1 MSSPS
6 NLSNWYFAKDDQ
18 QQGPVSEADLKRRLA
33 SGLLG
38 ADTLVWRDGMETWA
52 AASSVDELATPSATA
67 GFPPAPA
74 ASATSAEPAAPA
86 PTSGGDGAAA
96 AAGVSEAV
104 SPYAPPG
111 AEPADLATPVITS
124 GSQVRPWIRYWA
136 RTFDILSFAFLLGIV
151 LAFALPAAL
160 EINDTL
166 FGIMLLVAMTFVEAA
181 CLALFATTPGKALL
195 RIRVCNHDGSRLSYA
210 GALGRSLR
218 VLVRGLG
225 LGIPIVA
232 LVTHIVGYTTLTRD
246 GTTSWDRAGNHLV
259 AHREIPVWR
268 GILAVLVFFGA
279 ASFFGYLATLG
290 AEY

>member
-1 MSSPS
+1 MSRS
-6 NLSNWYFAKDDQ
+6 SNWYYAKDDQ

-38 ADTLVWRDGMETWA
+38 AETLVWRDGMEKWA
-52 AASSVDELATPSATA
+52 AASSVGELAPASAVA
-67 GFPPAPA
+67 GFPPPAA
-74 ASATSAEPAAPA
+74 ASATSPAPAAPA
-86 PTSGGDGAAA
+86 PPTADGDNDAVTAA
-96 AAGVSEAV
+96 VPEAV
-104 SPYAPPG
+104 SPYAPPS
-111 AEPADLATPVITS
+111 AEPPDLATPVITS

-136 RTFDILSFAFLLGIV
+136 RTFDILSFAFLLGVV

-166 FGIMLLVAMTFVEAA
+166 FGIVLLVAMAFVEAA

-232 LVTHIVGYTTLTRD
+232 LVTHIMGYTTLTRD
-246 GTTSWDRAGNHLV
+246 GITSWDSAGNHLV

-268 GILAVLVFFGA
+268 GILVVLVFFGA

-290 AEY
+290 EGF